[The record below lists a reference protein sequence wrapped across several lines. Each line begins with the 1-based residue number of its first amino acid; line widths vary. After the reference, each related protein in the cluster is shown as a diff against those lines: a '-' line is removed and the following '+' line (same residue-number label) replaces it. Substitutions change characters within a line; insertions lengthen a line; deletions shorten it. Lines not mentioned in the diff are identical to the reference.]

1 MNHPDHDRRHDA
13 TRHETDIPE
22 PIVSHIEKK
31 FADHAKEIKDIFKK
45 HTGEEMER
53 YQEILDL
60 IASHR
65 DDTERKHKA
74 IIDSL
79 TSYTEK
85 TERVYEAF
93 EQAFPA
99 DKKGR
104 PDFAGHAKAHDSWI
118 EEARATKELR
128 EYIKKVVI
136 GAGAV
141 ALCSWLFAVVW
152 PAFLAGPK

>member
-1 MNHPDHDRRHDA
+1 MSEFIERRVDHL
-13 TRHETDIPE
+13 IPA
-22 PIVSHIEKK
+22 PIASHIEQK
-31 FADHAKEIKDIFKK
+31 FAEHANKIERIFKE

-60 IASHR
+60 INSHR
-65 DDTERKHKA
+65 DDTDRKHKTVME
-74 IIDSL
+74 SL
-79 TSYTEK
+79 SAYVDKTEK
-85 TERVYEAF
+85 VYEAF
-93 EQAFPA
+93 DQAFPA

-104 PDFAGHAKAHDSWI
+104 PDFSGHAKAHDSWI
-118 EEARATKELR
+118 EEAKATKELR

-152 PAFLAGPK
+152 PAFLAGPKP